1 MSTLTSF
8 MKRLGS
14 LAGPDAD
21 ALTPPLPEELMF
33 DATDIFA
40 TFQKPAADAMAADT
54 TAATKGNAVNGITGS
69 FTNPYDFDLMVVGFT
84 ISPNAA
90 LTSNDTNF
98 ATINILTDDAADAA
112 PVACLAA
119 STTTT
124 APGTG
129 TWATDVPQIINIGL
143 GGTKGA
149 LTASAQR
156 LRAGANLFVS
166 IGKTAGGVI
175 VPICT
180 ITVRLRRL

>member
-1 MSTLTSF
+1 MSTVTNTI
-8 MKRLGS
+8 KRLGA
-14 LAGPDAD
+14 LTGPDAD
-21 ALTPPLPEELMF
+21 SLTPPLGEEVIY
-33 DATDIFA
+33 DITDIFA

-54 TAATKGNAVNGITGS
+54 SAATKGNGVNGFNGS
-69 FTNPYDFDLMVVGFT
+69 FTNPFDFDLMVVGFT

-98 ATINILTDDAADAA
+98 ATISILTDDAADAA
-112 PVACLAA
+112 PVACLAV

-124 APGTG
+124 APGSG
-129 TWATDVPQIINIGL
+129 TWATDVPQIVNIGL
-143 GGTKGA
+143 GGTKGV

-166 IGKTAGGVI
+166 IGKTAAGVV